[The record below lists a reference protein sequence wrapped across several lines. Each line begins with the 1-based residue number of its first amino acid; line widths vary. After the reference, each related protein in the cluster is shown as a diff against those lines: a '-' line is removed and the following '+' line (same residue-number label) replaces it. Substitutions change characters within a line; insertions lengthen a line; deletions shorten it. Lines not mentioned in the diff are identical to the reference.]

1 MPARFFTAKG
11 NLYHIPS
18 PFGKQLGAKRFELK
32 LPQGEQALFA
42 KDPHWAII
50 ISGYSLKETE
60 ITAKTA
66 CINDKRVMYSFGK
79 GFGDMTVNCEALL
92 GAKASACK
100 FENWIEKEYERAR
113 LNSAGGTPAQL
124 SAAGVAISFHI
135 TGLQIGGYIPELEI
149 LPFAWIGVLSK

>member
-1 MPARFFTAKG
+1 MPKRFFTAKG
-11 NLYHIPS
+11 NLYHISHPWGAS
-18 PFGKQLGAKRFELK
+18 LGAKRFELK
-32 LPQGEQALFA
+32 LPKGTKALFA
-42 KDPHWAII
+42 EDPDWAII
-50 ISGYSLKETE
+50 ITGYSMKETE

-79 GFGDMTVNCEALL
+79 GFGDMTINCEALL
-92 GAKASACK
+92 GAQASKCK
-100 FENWIEKEYERAR
+100 FENWIEREYEQAR

-124 SAAGVAISFHI
+124 SAAGVAIQFHI